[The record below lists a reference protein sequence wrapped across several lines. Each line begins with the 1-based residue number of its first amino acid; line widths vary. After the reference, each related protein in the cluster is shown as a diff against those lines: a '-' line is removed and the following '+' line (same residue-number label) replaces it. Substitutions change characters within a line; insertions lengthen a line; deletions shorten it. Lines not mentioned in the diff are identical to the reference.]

1 MSMFELD
8 LHGIK
13 HIIARQLL
21 EKTINRL
28 WGTNQDLHIITGHSN
43 SMKKIVIDLLTEYKL
58 EYTIGDFS
66 GQNTGFIRTYL
77 D

>member
-1 MSMFELD
+1 MTELD

-13 HIIARQLL
+13 HEDVKRVLDRI
-21 EKTINRL
+21 INRL
-28 WGTNQDLHIITGHSN
+28 WAKNEGLTIITGHSEK
-43 SMKKIVIDLLTEYKL
+43 MKKIVVDILDEYEL

-66 GQNTGFIRTYL
+66 GQNTGFIRTFL